1 MSVSAALFL
10 STCLAMTPAISHG
23 VCRAEVAG
31 GEPYRVAVPTV
42 GIASQY
48 DIGIMPRVVS
58 RQQRLGRLPDDLSIF
73 DGFIAVQCCTDVGK
87 FYLLRPLGAERW
99 ELFAAADCSG
109 SVETTA
115 WMRRNRILAEVD
127 FATAV
132 RWQTIGRG
140 IEIEMVGVP

>member
-1 MSVSAALFL
+1 MTISTALFL
-10 STCLAMTPAISHG
+10 STCLAMTPAVPRG
-23 VCRAEVAG
+23 VCHAEVADG
-31 GEPYRVAVPTV
+31 GPYRVAVPIV
-42 GIASQY
+42 GVASQY
-48 DIGIMPRVVS
+48 DPGIMSRVVA

-73 DGFIAVQCCTDVGK
+73 DGFIAVQRCTDVGK
-87 FYLLRPLGAERW
+87 FYLLRPLGTERW

-115 WMRRNRILAEVD
+115 WMRRGGILAEVD
-127 FATAV
+127 FATAS